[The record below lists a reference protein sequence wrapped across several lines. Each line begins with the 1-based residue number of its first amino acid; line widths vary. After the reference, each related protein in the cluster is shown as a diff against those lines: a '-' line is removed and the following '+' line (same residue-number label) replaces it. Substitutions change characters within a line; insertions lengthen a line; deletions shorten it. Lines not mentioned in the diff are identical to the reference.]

1 MGSVKEYYIVFIPES
16 IIKCY
21 TFEHNMFLE
30 YAVTLESARAGNV
43 FVLRDIVGTSV
54 NVTIISA
61 QFKMVAYVVVSQ
73 TAVNNKLKT
82 QSRLNVSS
90 I

>member
-1 MGSVKEYYIVFIPES
+1 
-16 IIKCY
+16 
-21 TFEHNMFLE
+21 MFLE
-30 YAVTLESARAGNV
+30 YTVTLESARAGDV

-73 TAVNNKLKT
+73 TSVNNKLKT

>member
-1 MGSVKEYYIVFIPES
+1 
-16 IIKCY
+16 
-21 TFEHNMFLE
+21 MFLE
-30 YAVTLESARAGNV
+30 YAVTLESARAGDV

-61 QFKMVAYVVVSQ
+61 QFKMVAYVVVSH
-73 TAVNNKLKT
+73 TSVNNKLKT

>member
-1 MGSVKEYYIVFIPES
+1 
-16 IIKCY
+16 
-21 TFEHNMFLE
+21 MFLE
-30 YAVTLESARAGNV
+30 YAVTLESACAGNV
-43 FVLRDIVGTSV
+43 FVLKDIVGTSV

-73 TAVNNKLKT
+73 TSVNNKLKT

>member
-1 MGSVKEYYIVFIPES
+1 
-16 IIKCY
+16 
-21 TFEHNMFLE
+21 MFLE

-54 NVTIISA
+54 NVTIIFA

>member
-1 MGSVKEYYIVFIPES
+1 
-16 IIKCY
+16 
-21 TFEHNMFLE
+21 MFLE
-30 YAVTLESARAGNV
+30 YAVTLESARAGDV

-54 NVTIISA
+54 NVTIIFA

>member
-1 MGSVKEYYIVFIPES
+1 
-16 IIKCY
+16 
-21 TFEHNMFLE
+21 MFLE
-30 YAVTLESARAGNV
+30 YAVTLESARAEDV

-73 TAVNNKLKT
+73 TSVNNKLKT

>member
-1 MGSVKEYYIVFIPES
+1 
-16 IIKCY
+16 
-21 TFEHNMFLE
+21 MFLE
-30 YAVTLESARAGNV
+30 YAVTLESARAGDV
-43 FVLRDIVGTSV
+43 FVLRDIVGTGV

-73 TAVNNKLKT
+73 TSVNNKLKT

>member
-1 MGSVKEYYIVFIPES
+1 
-16 IIKCY
+16 
-21 TFEHNMFLE
+21 MFLE
-30 YAVTLESARAGNV
+30 YAVTLESARAGDV

-61 QFKMVAYVVVSQ
+61 RFKMVAYVVVSQ
-73 TAVNNKLKT
+73 TSVNNKLKT